1 MSELVRATLQLY
13 RQTLRATISSLA
25 RNWILIVAVVILA
38 FLMFLITGVAVSL
51 GMLGGFLLGAANAF
65 AVGALLSLVEQAVL
79 STRRMNWEDLKNAA
93 GQYFWDVI
101 TIGFI
106 IWVPLQFLE
115 IGMQANPY
123 GPAIVSAVFFLLFL
137 LLNPIPE
144 IIYQSRLGSP
154 LDSLKESYEFVLENW
169 IEWFLPLAM
178 VLAPFGLTFFLGIS
192 SQTGRLIGLDF
203 LQLLQLPFAVLS
215 QLFQMLGFSS
225 SLATAVVLI
234 LTPIGV
240 VAMMLFRGFL
250 FAALKNSS
258 RRQRQFRARSLGT

>member
-13 RQTLRATISSLA
+13 QEVFRATASSLT
-25 RNWILIVAVVILA
+25 RNWILIAAVLVLA
-38 FLMFLITGVAVSL
+38 IFMFLITAVAASL

-79 STRRMNWEDLKNAA
+79 STRRMTWEDLWKAG

-106 IWVPLQFLE
+106 VLLPLQFLQM
-115 IGMQANPY
+115 GMQANPY
-123 GPAIVSAVFFLLFL
+123 GSAIVSAVFFLLFL

-144 IIYQSRLGSP
+144 ILYQSRLGSP
-154 LDSLKESYEFVLENW
+154 IDSLKASYEFVLENW
-169 IEWFLPLAM
+169 IEWFLPLAI
-178 VLAPFGLTFFLGIS
+178 VLAPCGLSFFFGIS
-192 SQTGRLIGLDF
+192 NQGGRLVGLDF
-203 LQLLQLPFAVLS
+203 LQLLQLPFAVLG
-215 QLFQMLGFSS
+215 QFFYFLGIPS
-225 SLATAVVLI
+225 SLATVITLL

-250 FAALKNSS
+250 FKALHGSS
-258 RRQRQFRARSLGT
+258 RRQRQFRARSLGS

>member
-13 RQTLRATISSLA
+13 QQALRATFSSLT
-25 RNWILIVAVVILA
+25 RNWILIAAVIVLA
-38 FLMFLITGVAVSL
+38 VLMFLITGVAMSL

-65 AVGALLSLVEQAVL
+65 AVGALLSLLEQAVM
-79 STRRMNWEDLKNAA
+79 STRQMTWQDLWNAA

-106 IWVPLQFLE
+106 VWVPLQFLE

-137 LLNPIPE
+137 LLNPVPE
-144 IIYQSRLGSP
+144 IIYQVRLGGP

-169 IEWFLPLAM
+169 IEWFLPLAII
-178 VLAPFGLTFFLGIS
+178 LAPFGLTFFFGIS
-192 SQTGRLIGLDF
+192 SQGGRLIGLDF
-203 LQLLQLPFAVLS
+203 FHLLQLPFAVLS
-215 QLFQMLGFSS
+215 QLFQFLGFSS
-225 SLATAVVLI
+225 SLATVMVLF

-240 VAMMLFRGFL
+240 VIMMLFRGFL
-250 FAALKNSS
+250 FSALHGSS
-258 RRQRQFRARSLGT
+258 RRQRQFRARSLGS